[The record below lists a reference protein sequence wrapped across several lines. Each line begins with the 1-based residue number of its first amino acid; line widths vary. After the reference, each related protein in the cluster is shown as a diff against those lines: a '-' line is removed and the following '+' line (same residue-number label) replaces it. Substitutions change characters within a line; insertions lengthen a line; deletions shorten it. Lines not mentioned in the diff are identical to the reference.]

1 MKKLIKIVIFAPLLV
16 ILGCYGLLKVIFN
29 HEVRSP
35 IAIMVQHD
43 NNIESNDSINNWE
56 LIQNNYIYSNL
67 SPQQE
72 LQIKHLLLEELPNIT
87 SYENKNHFAAN
98 LAKISQSS
106 QQIYKLAKSH
116 HWRKARD
123 ENKKNTKFY

>member
-1 MKKLIKIVIFAPLLV
+1 MGNSSLARIVFISSPPYRVGERLL
-16 ILGCYGLLKVIFN
+16 LFKLKVIFN
-29 HEVRSP
+29 YEVRSP

-72 LQIKHLLLEELPNIT
+72 LQIKHLLLEELPN
-87 SYENKNHFAAN
+87 K
-98 LAKISQSS
+98 
-106 QQIYKLAKSH
+106 
-116 HWRKARD
+116 
-123 ENKKNTKFY
+123 